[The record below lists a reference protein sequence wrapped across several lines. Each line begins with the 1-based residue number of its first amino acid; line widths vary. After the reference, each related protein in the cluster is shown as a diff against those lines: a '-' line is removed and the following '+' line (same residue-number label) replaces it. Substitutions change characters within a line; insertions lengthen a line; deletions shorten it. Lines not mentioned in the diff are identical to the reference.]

1 MPASLL
7 LLFTFSGGSGAGVP
21 IPSDWIID
29 WRRFFEV
36 DSALTP
42 NASRKLD
49 PSVIRAL
56 GNLPEF
62 ASVPDIRLRSL
73 SFRNLLRGLRLNLP
87 SGQAVARLM
96 GLTPL
101 TEAEIAT
108 GVDGAA
114 AAANG
119 FGKESPL
126 WYYILKEAEVHE
138 SGLRLGQVGSR
149 ILAEVFVGLIQG
161 DPASFMNVFPKWKPT
176 LPSAAAGNFTMVDL
190 LNIAGDVN
198 PIG

>member
-1 MPASLL
+1 
-7 LLFTFSGGSGAGVP
+7 
-21 IPSDWIID
+21 
-29 WRRFFEV
+29 
-36 DSALTP
+36 
-42 NASRKLD
+42 
-49 PSVIRAL
+49 
-56 GNLPEF
+56 
-62 ASVPDIRLRSL
+62 
-73 SFRNLLRGLRLNLP
+73 
-87 SGQAVARLM
+87 M

-101 TEAEIAT
+101 PEADIAK
-108 GVDGAA
+108 GIAGAA

-126 WYYILKEAEVHE
+126 WFYILKEAEVQE

-149 ILAEVFVGLIQG
+149 ILSEVFVGLIQG

-176 LPSAAAGNFTMVDL
+176 LPSAMVGNFTMVDL